1 MRFLT
6 RETFSAPA
14 TEEVMELI
22 PAEQA
27 KIAELVG
34 QGVVE
39 AAYEAADNS
48 AMYLIWNSESQ
59 AGLEEAH
66 KTLPLH
72 GFLRSEITLLVDGA

>member
-6 RETFSAPA
+6 KETFSAPP
-14 TEEVMELI
+14 TEEVMKLI

-27 KIAELVG
+27 KIAELEG

-39 AAYEAADNS
+39 AAYAAPDNS

-66 KTLPLH
+66 KTLPMH
-72 GFLRSEITLLVDGA
+72 DYLRSEITLLVDGA

>member
-6 RETFSAPA
+6 KETFSAPP

-39 AAYEAADNS
+39 AAYAAADNS

-59 AGLEEAH
+59 ASLEAAH

-72 GFLRSEITLLVDGA
+72 EYLRSEVTLLVDGA